1 MEAMQHESVNKLWT
15 GDNGGI
21 LRCWDVLL
29 ASLRSHLDCLI
40 VWFFGR
46 VFFFFMAWEFQP
58 AGCILTG
65 ECQWKRS
72 CLWFQQWGAPISP
85 CIHGIHWPS
94 THWRHEKNH
103 WGQSAGWLSGLAL
116 WPGPGVM
123 VWFQV
128 RFESCWIFSWFCWW
142 KTRKFIAQKVC
153 SHSSGMG
160 FIDTKAGAVDTSV
173 MRKVDDLDLDS
184 AVYGMFLR

>member
-40 VWFFGR
+40 VWFFGC
-46 VFFFFMAWEFQP
+46 VFFSCSLEISTSFSTFRCF
-58 AGCILTG
+58 LTG
-65 ECQWKRS
+65 ECQWERS
-72 CLWFQQWGAPISP
+72 CLWLQQCGAPISP
-85 CIHGIHWPS
+85 CIHWIRWLS
-94 THWRHEKNH
+94 THQPFEQFTH

-116 WPGPGVM
+116 WPEPGVM

-128 RFESCWIFSWFCWW
+128 AGWNLLVFSWSCWW
-142 KTRKFIAQKVC
+142 KAFGNSFQKVC

-160 FIDTKAGAVDTSV
+160 FIDTKAGAVCVSDAQSRWLRLSCV
-173 MRKVDDLDLDS
+173 LD
-184 AVYGMFLR
+184 

>member
-94 THWRHEKNH
+94 THWPRKK
-103 WGQSAGWLSGLAL
+103 SLRPVSRLAL
-116 WPGPGVM
+116 GAGFMARTWSYGVIPSEIWKLLFFFHDF
-123 VWFQV
+123 VDGKLGNSLHKRCAPTPVEWALLTPKQV
-128 RFESCWIFSWFCWW
+128 QL
-142 KTRKFIAQKVC
+142 TRQWCAK
-153 SHSSGMG
+153 
-160 FIDTKAGAVDTSV
+160 
-173 MRKVDDLDLDS
+173 
-184 AVYGMFLR
+184 